1 MENSAF
7 DGFYSQPAQPECTL
21 DLKIGSAKPT
31 VVDYIG
37 YIFID
42 LRITRKYS
50 DVSSIYSYEKDK
62 IFVTS
67 SNEFMDSI
75 AVLHLVKQI
84 TFQIKRL
91 LQKKKKNYLL

>member
-7 DGFYSQPAQPECTL
+7 DGFYSQPAPERTL
-21 DLKIGSAKPT
+21 DSKIGSTKPT

-50 DVSSIYSYEKDK
+50 DDSIHSYENAK

-67 SNEFMDSI
+67 SNEFMDSMV
-75 AVLHLVKQI
+75 VLHLVK
-84 TFQIKRL
+84 L
-91 LQKKKKNYLL
+91 LFKLNAFCKY